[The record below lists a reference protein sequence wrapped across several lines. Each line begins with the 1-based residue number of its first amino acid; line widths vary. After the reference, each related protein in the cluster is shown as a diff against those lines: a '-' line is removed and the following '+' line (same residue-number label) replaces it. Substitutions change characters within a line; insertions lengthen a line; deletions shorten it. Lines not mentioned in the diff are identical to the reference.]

1 MTEPAPEPASVPA
14 APPPPVSLATL
25 ALVALVTGVLGYG
38 GGFVVIA
45 RIRRYVVEERAWM
58 AEDRFLEHVAI
69 ASALP
74 GTTATNVFTVVGST
88 LRGVPGATLASVAF
102 LLPSVLL
109 MILFG
114 AFYDR
119 LRELHGLTSFFEGMG
134 AAVAPVIFA
143 VAIDLR
149 KKALPNPFA
158 WSLALVSF
166 AVLALKLTPLFVVVL
181 VAGAIGVVR
190 MRLAGPPSG
199 GGKGSARALPLLALQ
214 AAPAAVASVS
224 ALTLLLVFARIGVA
238 TFGGGYAMIPEIA
251 HEVTSRHWLDDR
263 AFADAIAF
271 GQVTPGPVAIS
282 ATFVGYRVGG
292 LVGALAATVGIFGP
306 PFVLCL
312 IAGHSFTAF
321 RTNRFV
327 AGFLGGVGPAV
338 VGIVA
343 AAAFSVARIAI
354 VDVPTAVLAIVAM
367 GVLLWKPK
375 TNALWLL
382 FGAAIAG
389 FVWKRFAG

>member
-1 MTEPAPEPASVPA
+1 MSESATSGGSPAKPI
-14 APPPPVSLATL
+14 SLATL
-25 ALVALVTGVLGYG
+25 GLVALVTGVLGYG
-38 GGFVVIA
+38 GGFVVVA
-45 RIRRYVVEERAWM
+45 RIRRYVVEERGWM
-58 AEDRFLEHVAI
+58 ADDAFLEHTAI

-74 GTTATNVFTVVGST
+74 GTTATNLFTLVGST
-88 LRGVPGATLASVAF
+88 LRGLPGAAIASVAF
-102 LLPSVLL
+102 LLPSVAL

-114 AFYDR
+114 VFYDR
-119 LRELHGLTSFFEGMG
+119 LREFHGLTSFFEGMG

-149 KKALPNPFA
+149 KKALTGPVA
-158 WSLALVSF
+158 WVIAVVSF
-166 AVLALKLTPLFVVVL
+166 GVLALKLAPLVAVVL
-181 VAGAIGVVR
+181 VAGVIGIVR
-190 MRLAGPPSG
+190 ARAARSG
-199 GGKGSARALPLLALQ
+199 SDGSAKLLPLAVLQ
-214 AAPAAVASVS
+214 AAPAAAAGVS

-251 HEVTSRHWLDDR
+251 HEVTSRQWLDDR

-306 PFVLCL
+306 PFVLCV
-312 IAGHSFTAF
+312 IAGQSFGAF
-321 RTNRFV
+321 RTNRTV
-327 AGFLGGVGPAV
+327 RGFLTGVGPAV

-343 AAAFSVARIAI
+343 AAAFSVARIAL
-354 VDVPTAVLAIVAM
+354 VDVRTIVLGACTMAL
-367 GVLLWKPK
+367 LLWKPK
-375 TNALWLL
+375 TNALWVL
-382 FGAAIAG
+382 FGAAFVG